1 MQDRR
6 ERPAGEIITNKH
18 CQKKSKRFL
27 ESCLKYFY
35 NEMDMNE
42 KLPDEKNRVW
52 FWGEKKRS
60 NKNI

>member
-42 KLPDEKNRVW
+42 KLPDEKNRV
-52 FWGEKKRS
+52 
-60 NKNI
+60 